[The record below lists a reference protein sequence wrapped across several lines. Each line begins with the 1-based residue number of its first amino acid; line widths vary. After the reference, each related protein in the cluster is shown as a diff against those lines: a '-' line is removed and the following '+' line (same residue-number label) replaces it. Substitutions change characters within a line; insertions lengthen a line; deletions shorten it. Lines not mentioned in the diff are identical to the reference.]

1 MPRVV
6 HFEIHAQDPDR
17 AMRFYKELLGWQ
29 FARFDGPQDYWL
41 IKTGGDAAPGIDG
54 GLMRRRG
61 GPPVEG
67 AAINAFGCTVDT
79 PNLDDTARRVPELGG
94 HIVMPKI
101 AVPGVGW
108 LAYAKD
114 TEGNVFGFIQVDA
127 TAE

>member
-6 HFEIHAQDPDR
+6 HFEIHAMDPDR

-29 FARFDGPQDYWL
+29 FSRFDGPQDYWL
-41 IKTGGDAAPGIDG
+41 IKTGGDTAPGIDG

-67 AAINAFGCTVDT
+67 AAINAYGCTVDT
-79 PNLDDTARRVPELGG
+79 PSIDDTARQVIKLGG
-94 HIVMPKI
+94 QVVVPKF
-101 AVPGVGW
+101 AVPGMGW

-114 TEGNVFGFIQVDA
+114 PEGNVFGFMQVDA
-127 TAE
+127 TAQ

>member
-1 MPRVV
+1 M
-6 HFEIHAQDPDR
+6 DPER
-17 AMRFYKELLGWQ
+17 AMKFYKELLGW
-29 FARFDGPQDYWL
+29 RFTKWDGPLDYWL
-41 IKTGGDAAPGIDG
+41 IHTGPEAAPGIDG

-67 AAINAFGCTVDT
+67 AALNAFGCTVET
-79 PNLDDTARRVPELGG
+79 PNVDDLVSRVPALGG
-94 HIVMPKI
+94 HIVVPKV

-114 TEGNVFGFIQVDA
+114 PEGNVFGFMQVDP